1 MSSLP
6 PQAVAEFQALWKK
19 HCGTSLPHEEAVLR
33 ANEVFAVL
41 RLVLEQPCPDGSRGR
56 SPETALRAH
65 QRHATPRSHSD
76 TQENPTRKKTPEAAS
91 LL

>member
-19 HCGTSLPHEEAVLR
+19 HCDAELPPDQAALR

-41 RLVLEQPCPDGSRGR
+41 RLVLEKRRPDAASDI
-56 SPETALRAH
+56 SSNAYET
-65 QRHATPRSHSD
+65 
-76 TQENPTRKKTPEAAS
+76 PTRSTPPDTAS
-91 LL
+91 P